1 MSECTQTTTRKQ
13 LIQIARENLVPGVK
27 ELLTAIDEA
36 NTQLKFAVTKLSSR
50 VGSALEHAAED
61 NYEVAGSF
69 VKDANDYEV
78 AAAKLNTL
86 MLTLSCVLQN
96 AGVRH
101 EY

>member
-1 MSECTQTTTRKQ
+1 MSECVEQITRKQ
-13 LIQIARENLVPGVK
+13 LVELARDNPVPGVK
-27 ELLTAIDEA
+27 ELLAAIDEA
-36 NTQLKFAVTKLSSR
+36 NIQLKFAVTKLSSR
-50 VGSALEHAAED
+50 VGTASQHAVED

-69 VKDANDYEV
+69 VKDANDYEI

-96 AGVRH
+96 AGVKH